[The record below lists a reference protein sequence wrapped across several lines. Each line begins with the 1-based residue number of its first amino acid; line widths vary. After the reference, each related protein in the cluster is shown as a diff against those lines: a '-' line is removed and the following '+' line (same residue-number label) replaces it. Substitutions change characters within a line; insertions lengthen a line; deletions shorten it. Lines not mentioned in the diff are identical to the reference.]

1 MTTPVTFATIAHLAT
16 PVPDPCLNKQ
26 MRIILTN
33 IGSAIVQDAIRD
45 RLEDN
50 YSAIY
55 VTLVSVML
63 GLALDDIVSIM
74 RGIEELTL
82 FNWLTAVF
90 SVHVIFNAWVGY
102 SSAVSTVRLVPS
114 VWDALNVFILS
125 VAHFA
130 LNSAIGEQ
138 PIVFFYSAACYSAI
152 AGSVVYYNVWR
163 VNQDDAITLD
173 LSTFRIILWIN
184 GTGSAVFLC
193 AGILAH
199 QNITTPAVQS
209 FIVALG
215 IPFATLWLYT
225 FLKVWRANGL
235 PFWKRPK

>member
-1 MTTPVTFATIAHLAT
+1 M
-16 PVPDPCLNKQ
+16 
-26 MRIILTN
+26 
-33 IGSAIVQDAIRD
+33 QDEIRT

-63 GLALDDIVSIM
+63 GLALDDTVSIM
-74 RGIEELTL
+74 RGIESLTP

-102 SSAVSTVRLVPS
+102 SSAASAVRLVPS
-114 VWDALNVFILS
+114 VWDALNVFVLS

-138 PIVFFYSAACYSAI
+138 PIVFFYSASAYSAV
-152 AGSVVYYNVWR
+152 AGGVVYFNIWR
-163 VNQDDAITLD
+163 VNQDDAITLEVT
-173 LSTFRIILWIN
+173 TFRVILWIN
-184 GTGSAVFLC
+184 AIGSAAFLI
-193 AGILAH
+193 AGILA
-199 QNITTPAVQS
+199 QKSLATPAAQT

-225 FLKVWRANGL
+225 FLKVWRKNGL
-235 PFWKRPK
+235 PFWKHTQ